1 MLNAENNLASFWQYR
16 VKDPLVNS
24 RTGIEVYFADDTVET
39 SLARQ

>member
-16 VKDPLVNS
+16 VKDLLVKC
-24 RTGIEVYFADDTVET
+24 RTGIEVDFADDTVEP